1 MWYGHDIF
9 FLLPLPGISLRGKK
23 VCDEKKRLG
32 GKSQHEYFYWAWP
45 HPFPTHTQHTHAHA
59 HTHIYTYTH
68 THTHALAARQP
79 HPHPYVLANSKVPS
93 PPALLS
99 AASLERVS
107 WLDQCLS
114 LVFQI
119 GPARFRAPELLF
131 RPDLIGEECEGIHE
145 VLSYAIQKSDVDLRK
160 TLYSNIVL
168 SGGSTLFK
176 GL

>member
-9 FLLPLPGISLRGKK
+9 FSAALTWDITEGKK
-23 VCDEKKRLG
+23 SLWWKKKIRREKSVWIFLLCLTP
-32 GKSQHEYFYWAWP
+32 SIP
-45 HPFPTHTQHTHAHA
+45 HTHTQHTH
-59 HTHIYTYTH
+59 THLHIHTH
-68 THTHALAARQP
+68 THTHTLAARQP